1 MKLSLWS
8 PFEISYSSI
17 VESAFYWGHRDNKI
31 LGNGESLNIILGNVL
46 FDSYHWGRVFIL
58 LHTLGLERLYLFNL
72 IVVIGAGYLFYYIFW
87 DWKDLG
93 HIISLTLQHRIRLQ
107 KQ

>member
-1 MKLSLWS
+1 M
-8 PFEISYSSI
+8 
-17 VESAFYWGHRDNKI
+17 ESAFYWGHRDNKI

-87 DWKDLG
+87 DWKDFICLIG
-93 HIISLTLQHRIRLQ
+93 FVCRSSEQEAVTRTLRSGRFAVRFV
-107 KQ
+107 